1 MSNDH
6 YVAQTYLPA
15 FRRTAR
21 GCCTSTGRPM
31 VSTGGGALRASV
43 TNGMGDL
50 IRDFVK
56 DENLLGTY
64 RGMFEPRW
72 NDAITDLENGVCD
85 AAVKMAIAGYWANLL
100 VCTPAW
106 TRLGIKMHD
115 HNAMQ
120 TVRAHDILLTEAG
133 KPDAKLKEM
142 LAERADI
149 SGDAIIGIVA
159 ATRGCP
165 HGEDYGKGGGGTG
178 KVEEQPHALRN
189 YLTTQRAHPSA

>member
-6 YVAQTYLPA
+6 YVAQTYLRHFA
-15 FRRTAR
+15 DSERMLHVYWKADGQYRRR
-21 GCCTSTGRPM
+21 SPK
-31 VSTGGGALRASV
+31 SV
-43 TNGMGDL
+43 CHEWDGDL